1 MLLCFYARLVRS
13 GVVCEG
19 LSEKGDRQAWN
30 GEDNAPCPSCL
41 LCRSDVRTMRSQ
53 VGFIYLLR
61 RSVAC
66 GGCLAR
72 CPGNGRSSC
81 GVRSCFARVALW

>member
-1 MLLCFYARLVRS
+1 MLLCFYAHTVRS
-13 GVVCEG
+13 GVVCED
-19 LSEKGDRQAWN
+19 LSEKGDRLVWN
-30 GEDNAPCPSCL
+30 GEDNALCLSCL
-41 LCRSDVRTMRSQ
+41 LCWSDVRTSLRWAS
-53 VGFIYLLR
+53 R

>member
-1 MLLCFYARLVRS
+1 MLLCFYAHTVRS
-13 GVVCEG
+13 GVVCED
-19 LSEKGDRQAWN
+19 LSEKEDRLVWN
-30 GEDNAPCPSCL
+30 GEDNAHCLSFL
-41 LCRSDVRTMRSQ
+41 LCRSDVRTSLRWAS
-53 VGFIYLLR
+53 R